1 MTHRVKLRS
10 TSSTSARMA
19 DRMEDMFEQVKPRFR
34 GWIHAVTAPLALAAG
49 IVLIALTPTAMGK
62 IAVSIFA
69 ASTVVLFGHSAVYH
83 RGTWSAKVGAIL
95 RRMDHANIFLLI
107 AGTYTPLSL
116 FLLDRATATTV
127 LTVVWGG
134 ALAGILLRVLWLHA
148 PRWLY
153 VPLYIAL
160 GWVAVWF
167 LPQFWHAGGPAIVW
181 LVVAGGISYTLG
193 AVVYALKWPDPA
205 PRWFGFHEI
214 FHVCTV
220 IGYACH
226 CVAVFMAALTLR

>member
-1 MTHRVKLRS
+1 MSAHPRLRS
-10 TSSTSARMA
+10 VSSSSAGLSGRV
-19 DRMEDMFEQVKPRFR
+19 EDVIEHVKPRLR

-49 IVLIALTPTAMGK
+49 IVLIVLTPTRAAE
-62 IAVSIFA
+62 IAVTVFA
-69 ASTVVLFGHSAVYH
+69 ISTVILFGHSAIYH
-83 RGTWSAKVGAIL
+83 RGTWSPRVAATL

-107 AGTYTPLSL
+107 AGTYTPLSVI
-116 FLLDRATATTV
+116 LLDRPTARLV

-134 ALAGILLRVLWLHA
+134 ALVGILLRVFWLGA

-153 VPLYIAL
+153 TPLYVAL

-167 LPQFWHAGGPAIVW
+167 LPQFGASGGGAIVW
-181 LVVAGGISYTLG
+181 LVVAGGIAYTVG

-205 PRWFGFHEI
+205 PRWFGFHEV

-220 IGYACH
+220 IGYVCH
-226 CVAVFMAALTLR
+226 YIAVFNAAMALR

>member
-1 MTHRVKLRS
+1 
-10 TSSTSARMA
+10 
-19 DRMEDMFEQVKPRFR
+19 MEDMMEQVKPHLR
-34 GWIHAVTAPLALAAG
+34 GWIHAITAPLALAVG

-62 IAVSIFA
+62 LTVAIFVA
-69 ASTVVLFGHSAVYH
+69 TTVILFGHSAVYH
-83 RGTWSAKVGAIL
+83 RGNWSVRVGAIL

-107 AGTYTPLSL
+107 AGTYTPLSI
-116 FLLDRATATTV
+116 FLLDRSTATMV
-127 LTVVWGG
+127 LSVVWGG
-134 ALAGILLRVLWLHA
+134 ALLGILLRAFWLDA

-167 LPQFWHAGGPAIVW
+167 LPQFWTAGGPAIVW
-181 LVVAGGISYTLG
+181 LVVTGGLAYTLG

-214 FHVCTV
+214 FHVGTV
-220 IGYACH
+220 IGYVCH
-226 CVAVFMAALTLR
+226 CVAVFMAAMTLR